1 METTTVEEVTQE
13 TTEEINAL
21 IQYLQNN
28 TGAVFGFILKI
39 IYCLFIF
46 MVGRALIKW
55 VRKVV
60 RLTFER
66 SNADKGVATFVDS
79 LLKFGLYALLIFT
92 IATKFGVDTASVAA
106 VIASAGVAVGLALQG
121 SLSNFA
127 GGVLIL
133 VLKPFR
139 VGDYI
144 IEDSKG
150 KEGTVTAI
158 DIFYTKLL
166 TPDNRV
172 VVIPNGTLSNTS
184 LTNVSKETKRR
195 LDLTMSVD
203 YAQDIKEVKR
213 VIYEVLAG
221 SEKVL
226 EKEPVSIFL
235 QSFDAS
241 AIVMGIRFWVKTE
254 DYWDVKWELQEK
266 FKEAF
271 DENGIAIP
279 YNHVDVMVLEKEM
292 KPEEEKTPI
301 N

>member
-1 METTTVEEVTQE
+1 MNQDKLMDYLEQALNWCVQKVGSILVT
-13 TTEEINAL
+13 L
-21 IQYLQNN
+21 IFVYIGFRLLKAFQKFLKKSLQKANIEPGVITFLVSFVN
-28 TGAVFGFILKI
+28 IALKI
-39 IYCLFIF
+39 VILLS
-46 MVGRALIKW
+46 A
-55 VRKVV
+55 
-60 RLTFER
+60 
-66 SNADKGVATFVDS
+66 ATNLGFQVTS
-79 LLKFGLYALLIFT
+79 VITLLG
-92 IATKFGVDTASVAA
+92 
-106 VIASAGVAVGLALQG
+106 SAGVALGLALQG
-121 SLSNFA
+121 SLSNLA

-184 LTNVSKETKRR
+184 LTNVSKEAKRR

-203 YAQDIKEVKR
+203 YAQDIKEAKS
-213 VIYEVLAG
+213 VIYDVL
-221 SEKVL
+221 SKNEKVL
-226 EKEPVSIFL
+226 EQEPISIFL

-254 DYWDVKWELQEK
+254 DYWDVKWELQEQ

-271 DENGIAIP
+271 DENGISIP
-279 YNHVDVMVLEKEM
+279 YNHMDVVMLSKESEPLEKG
-292 KPEEEKTPI
+292 EKI
-301 N
+301 EKKKKQK

>member
-1 METTTVEEVTQE
+1 MDYLEQALDWCIQKVGSVLVT
-13 TTEEINAL
+13 L
-21 IQYLQNN
+21 IFVYIGFRLIKVIQKFLKKSLQKAGIEPGVITFLSSFVNI
-28 TGAVFGFILKI
+28 ALKI
-39 IYCLFIF
+39 VILLSAAAGLGF
-46 MVGRALIKW
+46 
-55 VRKVV
+55 KVTSV
-60 RLTFER
+60 LT
-66 SNADKGVATFVDS
+66 
-79 LLKFGLYALLIFT
+79 LLG
-92 IATKFGVDTASVAA
+92 
-106 VIASAGVAVGLALQG
+106 SAGVAIGLALQG
-121 SLSNFA
+121 SLSNLA

-144 IEDSKG
+144 IEDNKG

-166 TPDNRV
+166 TSDNRV

-184 LTNVSKETKRR
+184 LTNVSKEAKRR

-203 YAQDIKEVKR
+203 YEQDIKEAKR

-221 SEKVL
+221 NEKVL
-226 EKEPVSIFL
+226 EKEPISIFL

-279 YNHVDVMVLEKEM
+279 YNHMDVTVLAKE
-292 KPEEEKTPI
+292 PEGTQKEKTL
-301 N
+301 

>member
-1 METTTVEEVTQE
+1 MNQDKIMNYLEQ
-13 TTEEINAL
+13 AL
-21 IQYLQNN
+21 NWCVQKAGSILITLLLVYI
-28 TGAVFGFILKI
+28 GFRLIKMFQRFLKKSLIKANIEPGVITFLVSFVNIALKI
-39 IYCLFIF
+39 
-46 MVGRALIKW
+46 
-55 VRKVV
+55 VV
-60 RLTFER
+60 LLSAAANLGFQ
-66 SNADKGVATFVDS
+66 ATS
-79 LLKFGLYALLIFT
+79 AITLLG
-92 IATKFGVDTASVAA
+92 
-106 VIASAGVAVGLALQG
+106 SAGVAIGLALQG
-121 SLSNFA
+121 SLSNLA

-166 TPDNRV
+166 TSDNRV

-213 VIYEVLAG
+213 VIYEVLAET
-221 SEKVL
+221 EKVL
-226 EKEPVSIFL
+226 EEEPISIFL

-266 FKEAF
+266 FKDAF
-271 DENGIAIP
+271 DKNGISIP
-279 YNHVDVMVLEKEM
+279 YNHMDVVVLSKDTTKE
-292 KPEEEKTPI
+292 
-301 N
+301 

>member
-1 METTTVEEVTQE
+1 MNRDRLMNYLEQALDWCVQKVGSVFVTLVFVY
-13 TTEEINAL
+13 IGFRL
-21 IQYLQNN
+21 IKVIQKFLKKSLQKAGIEPGVITFLSSFVNI
-28 TGAVFGFILKI
+28 ALKI
-39 IYCLFIF
+39 VILLSAAAGLGF
-46 MVGRALIKW
+46 
-55 VRKVV
+55 KVTSV
-60 RLTFER
+60 LT
-66 SNADKGVATFVDS
+66 
-79 LLKFGLYALLIFT
+79 LLG
-92 IATKFGVDTASVAA
+92 
-106 VIASAGVAVGLALQG
+106 SAGVAIGLALQG
-121 SLSNFA
+121 SLSNLA

-292 KPEEEKTPI
+292 KPEEEKTPGREKPKER
-301 N
+301 NAK

>member
-1 METTTVEEVTQE
+1 MNQDKLMDYLEQALNWCVQKVGSILVT
-13 TTEEINAL
+13 L
-21 IQYLQNN
+21 IFVYIGFRLLKAFQKFLKKSLQKANIEPGVITFLVSFVN
-28 TGAVFGFILKI
+28 ITLKI
-39 IYCLFIF
+39 VI
-46 MVGRALIKW
+46 
-55 VRKVV
+55 
-60 RLTFER
+60 
-66 SNADKGVATFVDS
+66 
-79 LLKFGLYALLIFT
+79 LLSAAANLGFQVTSVITLL
-92 IATKFGVDTASVAA
+92 G
-106 VIASAGVAVGLALQG
+106 SAGVALGLALQG
-121 SLSNFA
+121 SLSNLA

-184 LTNVSKETKRR
+184 LTNVSKEAKRR

-203 YAQDIKEVKR
+203 YAQDIKEAKS
-213 VIYEVLAG
+213 VIYDVL
-221 SEKVL
+221 SKNEKVL
-226 EKEPVSIFL
+226 EQEPISIFL

-254 DYWDVKWELQEK
+254 DYWDVKWELQEQ

-271 DENGIAIP
+271 DENGISIP
-279 YNHVDVMVLEKEM
+279 YNHMDVVMLSKESEPLEKG
-292 KPEEEKTPI
+292 EKI
-301 N
+301 EKKKKQK

>member
-1 METTTVEEVTQE
+1 MNQDKLMDYLEQALDWCIQKAGSVLVTLVLVY
-13 TTEEINAL
+13 IGFRL
-21 IQYLQNN
+21 IKVIRKFLKKSLQKAGIEPGVITFLTSFVNI
-28 TGAVFGFILKI
+28 ALKI
-39 IYCLFIF
+39 VILLSAAAGLGF
-46 MVGRALIKW
+46 
-55 VRKVV
+55 KVTSV
-60 RLTFER
+60 LT
-66 SNADKGVATFVDS
+66 
-79 LLKFGLYALLIFT
+79 LLG
-92 IATKFGVDTASVAA
+92 
-106 VIASAGVAVGLALQG
+106 SAGVAVGLALQG
-121 SLSNFA
+121 SLSNLA

-144 IEDSKG
+144 VEDNKG

-172 VVIPNGTLSNTS
+172 VVIPNGALSNTS

-203 YAQDIKEVKR
+203 YAQDIKEAKR

-221 SEKVL
+221 NEKIL
-226 EKEPVSIFL
+226 EKEPISIFL

-254 DYWDVKWELQEK
+254 DYWDVKWELQEQ

-271 DENGIAIP
+271 DENGISIP
-279 YNHVDVMVLEKEM
+279 YNHMDVVMLSKESELSEKDENVDKKKKQKIKE
-292 KPEEEKTPI
+292 
-301 N
+301 